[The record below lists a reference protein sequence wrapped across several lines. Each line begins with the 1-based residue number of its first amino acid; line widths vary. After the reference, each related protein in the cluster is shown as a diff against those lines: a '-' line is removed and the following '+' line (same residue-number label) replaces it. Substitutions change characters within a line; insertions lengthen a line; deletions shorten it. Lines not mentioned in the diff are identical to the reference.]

1 MTLLM
6 HSLQAGRQRMPEKLM
21 NTKLATKEYR
31 TLSQIKGPLIFVERV
46 AGVAYDEM
54 VQIIDPDGNVR
65 MGRVLEIAGDM
76 AVIQMFLGT
85 EGLDISRTGV
95 RFSGDVI
102 RLKVSLSMLGRILNG
117 MGEPIDG
124 GPAIVPEKLED
135 INGSPIN
142 PAVRNEPQ
150 EFIQTGISTIDGLNS
165 LARGQKLP
173 IFSGSGLPG
182 NELAAQ
188 IASQARV
195 LTEKKESDEPF
206 AVVFAAIGITHR
218 ESSFFIEHFRS
229 SGALNRTIVFL
240 NHADDPTI
248 ERIMTPRVALT
259 AAEYLAYTHN
269 LHVLVILTDMTN
281 YCEALRELSVAR
293 EELPG
298 RRGYP
303 GYMYSDLASLY
314 ERAGRIKGKQGS
326 VTQLILL
333 SMPDD
338 DITHPIPDLTGY
350 ITEGQIVLGRT
361 LNQKGIFPPV
371 DVLPSLSRLMK
382 EAIGEGHTRE
392 DHQSVADQIYSFY
405 AEGRELEKLVAII
418 GEASL
423 TEQDQRILNFSKNF
437 EQKFVNQGNENRSIE
452 QTLDLAW
459 ELLSEFPK
467 ESLKRISEALIEK
480 YYRGERA

>member
-1 MTLLM
+1 
-6 HSLQAGRQRMPEKLM
+6 MPEKLM

>member
-1 MTLLM
+1 
-6 HSLQAGRQRMPEKLM
+6 MPERILK
-21 NTKLATKEYR
+21 NKLATKEYR
-31 TLSQIKGPLIFVERV
+31 TVTQIKGPLVFVERV
-46 AGVAYDEM
+46 ADVAYDEM
-54 VQIIDPDGNVR
+54 VQIIDPDGNPRV
-65 MGRVLEIAGDM
+65 GRVLEISGDM

-95 RFSGDVI
+95 RFSGDVV

-150 EFIQTGISTIDGLNS
+150 EFIQTGVSTIDGLNS

-195 LTEKKESDEPF
+195 LTDGKNSDEPF

-229 SGALNRTIVFL
+229 SGALDRTIVFL

-248 ERIMTPRVALT
+248 ERIMTPRAALT
-259 AAEYLAYTHN
+259 TAEYLAFTHN

-314 ERAGRIKGKQGS
+314 ERAGRIKGKPGS

-333 SMPDD
+333 TMPDD

-350 ITEGQIVLGRT
+350 ITEGQIVLGRI

-405 AEGRELEKLVAII
+405 AEGRGLEKLVAII

-423 TEQDQRILNFSKNF
+423 TEQDQRILNFSKSF
-437 EQKFVNQGNENRSIE
+437 EQQFVNQGNENRSIE
-452 QTLDLAW
+452 QTLNLAW
-459 ELLSEFPK
+459 KLLSEFPK
-467 ESLKRISEALIEK
+467 ESLKRIPEGFIEK
-480 YYRGERA
+480 YYKGKQE

>member
-1 MTLLM
+1 MAEQLL
-6 HSLQAGRQRMPEKLM
+6 K
-21 NTKLATKEYR
+21 NKLATKEYR
-31 TLSQIKGPLIFVERV
+31 TLAQIKGPLIFVERV
-46 AGVAYDEM
+46 ANVAFDEM
-54 VQIIDPDGNVR
+54 VQIIDPDGNSRV
-65 MGRVLEIAGDM
+65 GRVLEIDGDM
-76 AVIQMFLGT
+76 AIVQMFLGT

-95 RFSGDVI
+95 RFSGDVV

-124 GPAIVPEKLED
+124 GPDIVPEKLED

-142 PAVRNEPQ
+142 PAVRNEPK

-195 LTEKKESDEPF
+195 LSDGKTGDEPF

-229 SGALNRTIVFL
+229 SGALDRTVVFL

-248 ERIMTPRVALT
+248 ERIMTPRAALT
-259 AAEYLAYTHN
+259 TAEYLAYTHN

-314 ERAGRIKGKQGS
+314 ERAGRIKGNKGS

-350 ITEGQIVLGRT
+350 ITEGQIVLGRA
-361 LNQKGIFPPV
+361 LNQKSIFPPV

-382 EAIGEGHTRE
+382 EAIGKGHTRE
-392 DHQSVADQIYSFY
+392 DHQNVADQIYSFY
-405 AEGRELEKLVAII
+405 AEGRDLEKLVAII

-423 TEQDQRILNFSKNF
+423 TEQDQRILNFSKRF
-437 EQKFVNQGNENRSIE
+437 EQEFVNQGSANRTIE
-452 QTLDLAW
+452 ETLDLAW
-459 ELLSEFPK
+459 ELLSTFPK
-467 ESLKRISEALIEK
+467 EYLKRIPETYIEK
-480 YYRGERA
+480 YYKEQTAHD